1 MILATVLNKCFK
13 SRLSLCEADRRK
25 CCVRSDREAYFLKK
39 IVLKLLTPAYLVT
52 GNTLKRKQSLMG
64 VHVTQPTVPKSKLF
78 WAELTLPAFSLLMSF
93 FVTFYTRPEAK
104 LIRSRDN
111 KITIGTFPFLCTT
124 TIMRHSFMC
133 LIKGVIRY
141 LYGFSTYKRKTK
153 GTIHKV

>member
-1 MILATVLNKCFK
+1 MRDNLSIKLKTSGLHVYEEYLATIETFDQILLRIALGLRKFEIHPDFGSNKQTKSHLNFSLYSVILATVLNKCFK

-78 WAELTLPAFSLLMSF
+78 
-93 FVTFYTRPEAK
+93 
-104 LIRSRDN
+104 
-111 KITIGTFPFLCTT
+111 
-124 TIMRHSFMC
+124 
-133 LIKGVIRY
+133 
-141 LYGFSTYKRKTK
+141 
-153 GTIHKV
+153 